1 MKEVAAGSYKSAF
14 LGGQNHLALLLDSAK
29 SIDKSNMSAYDQ
41 GMAEKLQAAM
51 ADYYNGKVD
60 ETTAWNNFY
69 TAVLELY
76 PNLTK

>member
-1 MKEVAAGSYKSAF
+1 
-14 LGGQNHLALLLDSAK
+14 
-29 SIDKSNMSAYDQ
+29 
-41 GMAEKLQAAM
+41 M
-51 ADYYNGKVD
+51 ADYYNGKVN